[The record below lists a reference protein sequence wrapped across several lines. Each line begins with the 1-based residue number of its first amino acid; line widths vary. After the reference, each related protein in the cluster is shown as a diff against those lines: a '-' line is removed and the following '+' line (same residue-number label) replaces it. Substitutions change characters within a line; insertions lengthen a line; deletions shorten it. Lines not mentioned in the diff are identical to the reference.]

1 MRKSSVQETAAAT
14 WEPMP
19 GLEKSLPVQFVTKT
33 YSRVAAFLDRRTF
46 ELVDNMD
53 FYCAHIE
60 ATPDCIN

>member
-1 MRKSSVQETAAAT
+1 
-14 WEPMP
+14 MP